1 MRRLRGQI
9 ARIRQRDTWRAA
21 WRRSGTAALPW
32 ELDFLP
38 FVIGFYAAVAALL
51 GVLIAID
58 DWGSDGLGW
67 SLLATGGA
75 LILGLI
81 WLLWEPPWM
90 RGTWAGMD
98 DIERQGTYFLHHATA
113 EAVFVVLS
121 RGLLLS
127 ISLVVAAASWSATST
142 PVRPI
147 GIGGGVGLVVGGA
160 WFHAAVI
167 RRWRIPH
174 IEAAVLRR
182 LIWFPLVA
190 TLVLLSDSGT
200 PEALA
205 GAAAVVVVLVGDI
218 LSSLVRIRRRV
229 RDLARDPIQADA
241 DLAHQASALGTGW
254 RPSTMERA
262 TDPGLHGGAK
272 AGEHWPPHPRREPE
286 R

>member
-21 WRRSGTAALPW
+21 WRRSGTAGLPW

-98 DIERQGTYFLHHATA
+98 DIE
-113 EAVFVVLS
+113 
-121 RGLLLS
+121 
-127 ISLVVAAASWSATST
+127 
-142 PVRPI
+142 
-147 GIGGGVGLVVGGA
+147 
-160 WFHAAVI
+160 
-167 RRWRIPH
+167 
-174 IEAAVLRR
+174 
-182 LIWFPLVA
+182 
-190 TLVLLSDSGT
+190 
-200 PEALA
+200 
-205 GAAAVVVVLVGDI
+205 
-218 LSSLVRIRRRV
+218 
-229 RDLARDPIQADA
+229 
-241 DLAHQASALGTGW
+241 
-254 RPSTMERA
+254 
-262 TDPGLHGGAK
+262 
-272 AGEHWPPHPRREPE
+272 
-286 R
+286 